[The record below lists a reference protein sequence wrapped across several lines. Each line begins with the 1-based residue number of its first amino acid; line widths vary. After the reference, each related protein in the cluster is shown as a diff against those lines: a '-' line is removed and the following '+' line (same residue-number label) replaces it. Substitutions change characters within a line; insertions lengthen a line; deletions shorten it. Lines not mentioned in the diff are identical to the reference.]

1 MRRAVTALAVAA
13 LALAVPAAALAGDSL
28 GDVLHVGDIKVQPP
42 TTDSPIAAPED
53 SGPRARAAAAAA
65 VPSPPVGTKKQ
76 WPVINILTGG
86 AGFQLF
92 TLRAV
97 GEKIEIWVADDLDF
111 PAGDCRND
119 GVRNAITDTQAG
131 YFVGQ
136 FDNNMFPKMTA
147 AFSSA
152 PSREGNGGVLE
163 QLGVVPPGYY
173 AGPGDKIVTLVANF
187 RDENYNDIQFPSY
200 VAGYH
205 SSDINAFV
213 ERNVMSIDSYDWLH
227 RTGANPPT
235 SRRR

>member
-1 MRRAVTALAVAA
+1 MPASRR
-13 LALAVPAAALAGDSL
+13 
-28 GDVLHVGDIKVQPP
+28 PP
-42 TTDSPIAAPED
+42 S
-53 SGPRARAAAAAA
+53 ARLWD
-65 VPSPPVGTKKQ
+65 KKL

-86 AGFQLF
+86 AGFQQF

-97 GEKIEIWVADDLDF
+97 GEKIEIWVSDKLDF

-119 GVRNAITDTQAG
+119 GVRNAITDAQAE

-136 FDNNMFPKMTA
+136 FDSNMFPKMTA

-163 QLGVVPPGYY
+163 QLGIVPPGYY
-173 AGPGDKIVTLVANF
+173 AGPGEKIVTLVANF

-205 SSDINAFV
+205 SSDINA
-213 ERNVMSIDSYDWLH
+213 SWSA
-227 RTGANPPT
+227 T
-235 SRRR
+235 